1 MLGGRLDAMRRIAP
15 AIGLVLLAPL
25 VAEFL
30 LGNLPITM
38 LPALVALAPMYGG
51 GALLIREVVRRAR
64 RGVPTML
71 VLGTAY
77 GVVEEGLVTQ
87 SLFNP
92 DYAHAHL
99 LDEGF
104 VPALGIAGPWT
115 VFVITLHAV
124 WTTTVP
130 IVLVES
136 CVPGRRTTPWLGRT
150 GLIVAAVL
158 FVAGSVANTAFT
170 VAMDPFVAPPVR
182 LASAALVAAALV
194 VLAFRHPRA
203 GEPGPGA
210 VPHPLVFSG
219 RASSQGR
226 SSCSAR

>member
-1 MLGGRLDAMRRIAP
+1 MRRIAP
-15 AIGLVLLAPL
+15 AVGLVLLAPL

-51 GALLIREVVRRAR
+51 GALLIRELVRRAG

-124 WTTTVP
+124 WSTTVP

-136 CVPGRRTTPWLGRT
+136 CVPDRRTTPWLGRT
-150 GLIVAAVL
+150 GLVVAAVL
-158 FVAGSVANTAFT
+158 FVAGAVAN
-170 VAMDPFVAPPVR
+170 
-182 LASAALVAAALV
+182 
-194 VLAFRHPRA
+194 
-203 GEPGPGA
+203 
-210 VPHPLVFSG
+210 
-219 RASSQGR
+219 
-226 SSCSAR
+226 